1 MAEKAA
7 VGATPEMTILGRV
20 SGIYGVKGW
29 LRIFSHTSPRSN
41 ILDYPDW
48 YLRQAGRWVKHEVQS
63 GRVHGKGVVAQLQG
77 CDDRDQA
84 AKLLQAEIAIPREQL
99 PDLQP
104 DEFYWADL
112 EGLKVQTTEGLDLGV
127 IDHLFETGAND
138 VIVVKGGR
146 ERLIPYLWQD
156 VIQSVDLKAGVM
168 IVDWDA
174 DF

>member
-7 VGATPEMTILGRV
+7 VGATPEMAVLGRV

-41 ILDYPDW
+41 ILNYPDW

-63 GRVHGKGVVAQLQG
+63 GRAHGKGVVAQLQG

-112 EGLKVQTTEGLDLGV
+112 EGLKVQTTDGLDLGV

-138 VIVVKGGR
+138 VIVVKGER

>member
-7 VGATPEMTILGRV
+7 VGDAPEMIVLGRV

-41 ILDYPDW
+41 ILNYPDW
-48 YLRQAGRWVKHEVQS
+48 YLRQAGHWVKHEVQS
-63 GRVHGKGVVAQLQG
+63 GRVHGKGVVVQLKG

-84 AKLLQAEIAIPREQL
+84 ARLLQTEIAIPREQL

-104 DEFYWADL
+104 DEFYWRDL
-112 EGLKVQTTEGLDLGV
+112 EGLKVQTTGGLDLGV

-138 VIVVKGGR
+138 VVVVKGER

-168 IVDWDA
+168 IVDWDT

>member
-7 VGATPEMTILGRV
+7 VDGAPEMVVLGRV
-20 SGIYGVKGW
+20 TGIYGVKGW

-41 ILDYPDW
+41 ILTYPGW
-48 YLRQAGRWVKHEVQS
+48 YLRKAGRWVKHEVQS
-63 GRVHGKGVVAQLQG
+63 GRVHGKGVVARLKG

-84 AKLLQAEIAIPREQL
+84 AALLQAEIAIPREQL

-104 DEFYWADL
+104 DEFYWTDL
-112 EGLKVQTTEGLDLGV
+112 EGLKVQTTDGLDLGV
-127 IDHLFETGAND
+127 IDYLIETGAND
-138 VIVVKGGR
+138 VVVVKGER

-156 VIQSVDLKAGVM
+156 VIQRVDLKAGVM

>member
-7 VGATPEMTILGRV
+7 AGDVPEMLVLGRI
-20 SGIYGVKGW
+20 SGLYGVKGW
-29 LRIFSHTSPRSN
+29 VRVFSHTSPRSN
-41 ILDYPDW
+41 ILTYPGW
-48 YLRQAGRWVKHEVQS
+48 YLRQAGNWVKYEVQS
-63 GRVHGKGVVAQLQG
+63 GRAHGKGVVAQLKG

-84 AKLLQAEIAIPREQL
+84 TMLLQADIAIPREQL

-104 DEFYWADL
+104 DEYYWADL
-112 EGLKVQTTEGLDLGV
+112 EGLKVQTMDGLDLGV

-138 VIVVKGGR
+138 VVVVKGER

-156 VIQSVDLKAGVM
+156 VIQHVDLEVGVM
-168 IVDWDA
+168 TVDWEP